1 MQAMTPHEINLAIG
15 KSLGFEQ
22 CPTAM
27 CQGFPPELCYRKD
40 TYIGELPDFYGSLDR
55 MHEVERSLSTTG
67 CISHELGTF
76 TSQAALYAC
85 HVVCIQA
92 KILLEDYQWPAFG
105 YDAWMVFDFI
115 HATSQQRAEAYLRT
129 LNLWTN
135 TNAPSR
141 QDATVNSQPLSM

>member
-1 MQAMTPHEINLAIG
+1 MTPHEINLAIG
-15 KSLGFEQ
+15 KSLGFAQ

-55 MHEVERSLSTTG
+55 MHEVERSLDDNKYETYEDMLDILVRRT
-67 CISHELGTF
+67 EVNRL
-76 TSQAALYAC
+76 TSA
-85 HVVCIQA
+85 
-92 KILLEDYQWPAFG
+92 PANL
-105 YDAWMVFDFI
+105 
-115 HATSQQRAEAYLRT
+115 RAEAYLRT

-141 QDATVNSQPLSM
+141 QDATVNNPPPSM

>member
-1 MQAMTPHEINLAIG
+1 MTPHEINLAIG
-15 KSLGFEQ
+15 KSLGFAQ

-55 MHEVERSLSTTG
+55 MHEVERSLIFSKRSKFQLALQEICSRG
-67 CISHELGTF
+67 LQQGLLISFRE
-76 TSQAALYAC
+76 C
-85 HVVCIQA
+85 
-92 KILLEDYQWPAFG
+92 
-105 YDAWMVFDFI
+105 I

-141 QDATVNSQPLSM
+141 QDATVNNPPPSM

>member
-15 KSLGFEQ
+15 KSLGFAQ

-55 MHEVERSLSTTG
+55 MHEVERSLDEEQWLDYIRYLQEDVLRCFG
-67 CISHELGTF
+67 NLIS
-76 TSQAALYAC
+76 SKIAIC
-85 HVVCIQA
+85 HS
-92 KILLEDYQWPAFG
+92 
-105 YDAWMVFDFI
+105 
-115 HATSQQRAEAYLRT
+115 TSQQRAEAYLRT

-135 TNAPSR
+135 TKDLSR
-141 QDATVNSQPLSM
+141 QDATVNNLLLSM

>member
-1 MQAMTPHEINLAIG
+1 MTPHEINLAIG

-22 CPTAM
+22 CSTAM

-55 MHEVERSLSTTG
+55 MHEVERSLDEEQWLDYIRCLQEDVLRCFG
-67 CISHELGTF
+67 RLIS
-76 TSQAALYAC
+76 SKIAIC
-85 HVVCIQA
+85 HS
-92 KILLEDYQWPAFG
+92 
-105 YDAWMVFDFI
+105 
-115 HATSQQRAEAYLRT
+115 TSQQRAEAYLRT

-141 QDATVNSQPLSM
+141 QDATVNSQPPSM